1 MQLLTVGNAAAL
13 VNQGSSQSVYWRFLP
28 PEADKLR
35 YAPTC
40 LLWQPFHGAKSAVVR
55 NALWHQ
61 TRCGTG
67 FQPVY
72 ETCVVP
78 VCNRCLPRSA
88 EPKNDPERTPPTVL
102 KSTNVNTRSI
112 SLVWYLPVLALLT
125 GCDPDAGQG
134 QRSITTDNN
143 RNTTTD
149 RLPPKNDRMTPA
161 RNTGPARSAVVPQER
176 ILGLSVNGEP
186 IEALIYGDGADC
198 VLILAT
204 IHGDE
209 DAGTPLVWELSKQLV
224 DRPEFWAGRRVVLMP
239 LTNPDGMAA
248 QTRGNVNGVDLNRNY
263 PAQNFQPSPKHG
275 PAPLSE
281 PESKAIDRALRE
293 YRPNR
298 IVSIH
303 QPLRYGSECVD
314 YDGPAEDLAIAM
326 ARHAPIPVRK
336 IGSRPGSLGSY
347 AGVTLRIPIITLEL
361 PKDAKG
367 LDAATLW
374 DDYGQ
379 MLLAAISFPESPV
392 VNAGGR

>member
-1 MQLLTVGNAAAL
+1 M
-13 VNQGSSQSVYWRFLP
+13 P
-28 PEADKLR
+28 
-35 YAPTC
+35 
-40 LLWQPFHGAKSAVVR
+40 
-55 NALWHQ
+55 
-61 TRCGTG
+61 
-67 FQPVY
+67 
-72 ETCVVP
+72 
-78 VCNRCLPRSA
+78 
-88 EPKNDPERTPPTVL
+88 
-102 KSTNVNTRSI
+102 KSTNVNNRLSQ
-112 SLVWYLPVLALLT
+112 LLWCVPALALLA
-125 GCDPDAGQG
+125 GCDPDAGKG
-134 QRSITTDNN
+134 NRTISTDTSRTTP
-143 RNTTTD
+143 TD
-149 RLPPKNDRMTPA
+149 PRPLNNDRMTPSKS
-161 RNTGPARSAVVPQER
+161 TDTPRSAVAQQKR
-176 ILGLSVNGEP
+176 ILGLSVNGDP
-186 IEALIYGDGADC
+186 IEALIYGDGPDC

-209 DAGTPLVWELSKQLV
+209 DAGTPLVWELSKQLI
-224 DRPEFWAGRRVVLMP
+224 DRRDLWAGRRVVLMP

-263 PAQNFQPSPKHG
+263 PARNFQPSAKHG

-281 PESKAIDRALRE
+281 PESMAIDRALRE

-326 ARHAPIPVRK
+326 SRHAPIPVKR

-347 AGVTLRIPIITLEL
+347 AGVTLGIPIITLEL

-392 VNAGGR
+392 VNAGSR